1 MVYDLIPLYIYICII
16 YIIMLYQ
23 QRGCP
28 GIQER
33 CVERRATAMY
43 DMERVPSKMEVD
55 MHTHMQYIYIYMQG
69 HTRISYNMHVHDCAL
84 VSKSGLIGLIGFWSD
99 AWSTIFMTQGSC
111 FFCRGDLGKTWI
123 YHGYDMDEPFW
134 AATNHSRLWIL
145 YPLGI

>member
-1 MVYDLIPLYIYICII
+1 
-16 YIIMLYQ
+16 MLYK

-55 MHTHMQYIYIYMQG
+55 MRTHTCSIYIYICKDIQG
-69 HTRISYNMHVHDCAL
+69 YTYNMHVHDCAL
-84 VSKSGLIGLIGFWSD
+84 VSKSGCRFDRVLIGRMVNYIHDTGVLY
-99 AWSTIFMTQGSC
+99 

-123 YHGYDMDEPFW
+123 YHGYNMDEPF
-134 AATNHSRLWIL
+134 
-145 YPLGI
+145 